1 MSATTTTTKPRPFVA
16 AAAKVPKNEPSAARF
31 QRNVVVDASSATTVK
46 EERKKGG
53 LGGFLQRFS
62 RLRFSGRSK
71 VPRSEVQKKSDT
83 IGQVNRAKVTEQKV
97 KKEPDYIIIPL
108 HPPEEERQRH
118 EQNAAAERRIDAGND
133 RTVQPS
139 SSIIRLVLAT
149 DFSFY

>member
-1 MSATTTTTKPRPFVA
+1 M
-16 AAAKVPKNEPSAARF
+16 
-31 QRNVVVDASSATTVK
+31 K

-83 IGQVNRAKVTEQKV
+83 IGQVNRAKVAGEEKV

-108 HPPEEERQRH
+108 HPPEEERQK
-118 EQNAAAERRIDAGND
+118 EDQQQQNVENRAEDTAGNG
-133 RTVQPS
+133 RTVADVQRS
-139 SSIIRLVLAT
+139 TSNIR
-149 DFSFY
+149 